1 MAKKTKK
8 MKKPYAITLIM
19 GILSIGSYFVL
30 FSNQEAV
37 TDLTTRSGYFIALPI
52 VAAFYF
58 SFIHGAFASSVL
70 SVLGIEAKKK
80 K

>member
-1 MAKKTKK
+1 MKEKK
-8 MKKPYAITLIM
+8 KKPYITAIIM
-19 GILSIGSYFVL
+19 GIISIVSYILIFN
-30 FSNQEAV
+30 NQETV
-37 TDLTTRSGYFIALPI
+37 TDLTTKSGYFVALPI

-58 SFIHGAFASSVL
+58 SFIHGAFASSML

>member
-1 MAKKTKK
+1 MQEKK
-8 MKKPYAITLIM
+8 KKPYLTALIM
-19 GILSIGSYFVL
+19 GIISIVSYVL
-30 FSNQEAV
+30 IFKNQETV
-37 TDLTTRSGYFIALPI
+37 TELTTKSGYFVALPI

-58 SFIHGAFASSVL
+58 SFIHGAFASSML

>member
-1 MAKKTKK
+1 MQEKK
-8 MKKPYAITLIM
+8 KKPYLSALIM
-19 GILSIGSYFVL
+19 GIISIVSYVL
-30 FSNQEAV
+30 IFKNQETV
-37 TDLTTRSGYFIALPI
+37 TDLTTKSGYFVALPI

-58 SFIHGAFASSVL
+58 SFIHGAFASSML

>member
-1 MAKKTKK
+1 MLEKKKK
-8 MKKPYAITLIM
+8 SYILALIM
-19 GILSIGSYFVL
+19 GILSVASYVFI
-30 FSNQEAV
+30 FSNQETV
-37 TDLTTRSGYFIALPI
+37 TNLTTRSGYFIALPI

-70 SVLGIEAKKK
+70 SILGIEAKKK

>member
-1 MAKKTKK
+1 MQKKK
-8 MKKPYAITLIM
+8 KKPYLSALIL
-19 GILSIGSYFVL
+19 GIISIVSYVL
-30 FSNQEAV
+30 IFKNQETV
-37 TDLTTRSGYFIALPI
+37 TDLTTKSGYFIMLPI

-58 SFIHGAFASSVL
+58 SFIHGAFASTTL

>member
-1 MAKKTKK
+1 MQEKK
-8 MKKPYAITLIM
+8 KKPYAMALIM
-19 GILSIGSYFVL
+19 GVVSIGSYLAIF
-30 FSNQEAV
+30 FNQETV
-37 TDLTTRSGYFIALPI
+37 TDFSTRNGYFIALPI

>member
-1 MAKKTKK
+1 MAQKNKK
-8 MKKPYAITLIM
+8 KKPYLHALM
-19 GILSIGSYFVL
+19 FGILSIGSYIAVFT
-30 FSNQEAV
+30 NQEII
-37 TDLTTRSGYFIALPI
+37 TNITTKGAIYAALPI
-52 VAAFYF
+52 IAAFYF

>member
-1 MAKKTKK
+1 MQEKK
-8 MKKPYAITLIM
+8 KKPYLTALIM
-19 GILSIGSYFVL
+19 GIISIVSYVL
-30 FSNQEAV
+30 IFKNQETV
-37 TDLTTRSGYFIALPI
+37 TDLTTKSGYFVALPI

-58 SFIHGAFASSVL
+58 SFIHGAFASSML

>member
-1 MAKKTKK
+1 MQGKK
-8 MKKPYAITLIM
+8 KKPYALALIM
-19 GILSIGSYFVL
+19 GILSIASYFVI
-30 FSNQEAV
+30 FSNQEMV
-37 TDLTTRSGYFIALPI
+37 TDLSTRSGYFIALPI

-58 SFIHGAFASSVL
+58 SFIHGAFSSSIL